1 MMSEP
6 AQSTTPKS
14 RHLGRML
21 PAAVLVTGLVLFFV
35 LDLDRYFDLEML
47 REHRNGLQERGVEI
61 LDIDL
66 DVFVAGIE
74 RVIREFHD

>member
-14 RHLGRML
+14 RHLGRIL

-47 REHRNGLQERGVEI
+47 QEHRNWLMG
-61 LDIDL
+61 
-66 DVFVAGIE
+66 
-74 RVIREFHD
+74 